1 MTRPQ
6 FELPSTVP
14 AFFPKGRLT
23 AEAECRA
30 PLADG
35 VRERSR
41 LAKREPVFRAP
52 EPLVRVTAS
61 GANVLGRAVPSRT
74 GPHGSRPPLDQCQPV
89 SAVPASVTAP
99 AERPAPT
106 RRSFSRAIK
115 SGRGVLLG
123 GLNIHESS
131 ENSSARTPAQD

>member
-1 MTRPQ
+1 MRRPQ

-14 AFFPKGRLT
+14 AFFPKGRLN

-35 VRERSR
+35 VRKRSR

-52 EPLVRVTAS
+52 EPLARVTAS

-74 GPHGSRPPLDQCQPV
+74 GPRLTPTAGSVPAGFSRPC
-89 SAVPASVTAP
+89 
-99 AERPAPT
+99 ERNGT
-106 RRSFSRAIK
+106 S
-115 SGRGVLLG
+115 
-123 GLNIHESS
+123 
-131 ENSSARTPAQD
+131 

>member
-74 GPHGSRPPLDQCQPV
+74 GPRLTPTAGSVPAGFSRPC
-89 SAVPASVTAP
+89 
-99 AERPAPT
+99 ERNGT
-106 RRSFSRAIK
+106 S
-115 SGRGVLLG
+115 
-123 GLNIHESS
+123 
-131 ENSSARTPAQD
+131 